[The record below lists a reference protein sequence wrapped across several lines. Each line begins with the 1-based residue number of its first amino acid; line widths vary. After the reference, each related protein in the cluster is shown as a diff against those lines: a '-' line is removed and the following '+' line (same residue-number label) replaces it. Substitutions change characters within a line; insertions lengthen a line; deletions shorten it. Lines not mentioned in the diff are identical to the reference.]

1 MDYIDCLVLTMV
13 TNGEFVISESNDSP
27 LFLTV
32 ALRIEED
39 FILFWFAVCHCLHS
53 FYKAVCA
60 QYVIILSPSVPKEQP
75 CQGLLKRD
83 YKEKATQ

>member
-1 MDYIDCLVLTMV
+1 MGPLYLTTVDYIDCLVLTMV
-13 TNGEFVISESNDSP
+13 TNGRFVIFESNDSP

-32 ALRIEED
+32 ALRIEQD

-60 QYVIILSPSVPKEQP
+60 QYVIILSRQF
-75 CQGLLKRD
+75 LKNNLA
-83 YKEKATQ
+83 KVC